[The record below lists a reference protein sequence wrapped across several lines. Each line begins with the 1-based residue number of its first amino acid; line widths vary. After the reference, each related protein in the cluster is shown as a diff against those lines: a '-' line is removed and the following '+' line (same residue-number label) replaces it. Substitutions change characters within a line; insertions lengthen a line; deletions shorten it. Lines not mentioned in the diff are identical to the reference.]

1 MYRIVLIFLLANI
14 LACTSDSATAIT
26 KVDLSK
32 PEAVVK
38 KWQKHIDHNE
48 FEAAKQLSTPAAQ
61 EWINF
66 IAEVMKLDGE
76 DDTIMETVFESINCT
91 VAADSA
97 ICNMVIKEE
106 GELFD
111 DAILLRKLSGQWKID
126 IPAENL
132 DDQGEEMLYDDLNDF
147 FGE

>member
-1 MYRIVLIFLLANI
+1 MYRIGLIFLVVNI
-14 LACTSDSATAIT
+14 WACTGDSTTAATQI
-26 KVDLSK
+26 DLSK

-38 KWQKHIDHNE
+38 KWQSHIDNNE
-48 FEAAKQLSTPAAQ
+48 FDAAKKLSTPAAQ
-61 EWINF
+61 EWIDF

-76 DDTIMETVFESINCT
+76 DDTIMATVFESINCE

-97 ICNMVIKEE
+97 MCKMVIREE
-106 GELFD
+106 EELFD
-111 DAILLRKLSGQWKID
+111 DKILLRKLSGQWKID